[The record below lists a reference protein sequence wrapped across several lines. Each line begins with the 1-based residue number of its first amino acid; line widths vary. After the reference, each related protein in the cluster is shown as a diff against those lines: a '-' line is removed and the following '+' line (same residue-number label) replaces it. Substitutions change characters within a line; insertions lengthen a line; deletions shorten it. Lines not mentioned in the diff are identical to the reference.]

1 MLIIFEL
8 NTRPSKPNRW
18 REKSKNM
25 QKWAFLPQKGAKGG
39 SQSFQSNFNHY
50 HRNQRP
56 KKRWGPLAHQNL
68 TVSLKVSIF
77 ELRALY
83 P

>member
-1 MLIIFEL
+1 MFQ
-8 NTRPSKPNRW
+8 
-18 REKSKNM
+18 SKND
-25 QKWAFLPQKGAKGG
+25 
-39 SQSFQSNFNHY
+39 HY

-56 KKRWGPLAHQNL
+56 KKRWGPLAHQIRV
-68 TVSLKVSIF
+68 VSLKVSIF